1 VVPPVAPLIWRTARS
16 PSRWFCTPEID
27 SCVATAAS
35 LVTICAVA
43 VVINWVCERVCGVE
57 VAAPFDEPAG
67 PQPRQAELVE
77 GGDVTK
83 EEEEKKLVFCPDWA
97 ADDEE
102 EACASAASD

>member
-1 VVPPVAPLIWRTARS
+1 M
-16 PSRWFCTPEID
+16 D
-27 SCVATAAS
+27 SCVAMPAS
-35 LVTICAVA
+35 LVTVCAVA
-43 VVINWVCERVCGVE
+43 AVISCPCERVCGVE
-57 VAAPFDEPAG
+57 VAELDEPTR

-77 GGDVTK
+77 GGNVTK